1 MRDTGKNWI
10 IPGSND
16 KHNSERFGQ
25 DITLGWSCQ
34 KRTIDRALFRVGMD
48 IIDIILD
55 MQKREIYLCKVD
67 EEGIISVTKV
77 LEVDVS
83 ITIWKA

>member
-1 MRDTGKNWI
+1 
-10 IPGSND
+10 
-16 KHNSERFGQ
+16 
-25 DITLGWSCQ
+25 
-34 KRTIDRALFRVGMD
+34 MD

-83 ITIWKA
+83 ITFWKA